1 MRKPIGSIDQTTSEP
16 TTFLEFE
23 MEFRVEYMAMDGE
36 VRWTT
41 VEADDAEHAKT
52 VALEKDAMFSC
63 SDNIHTI
70 LSVQ

>member
-1 MRKPIGSIDQTTSEP
+1 
-16 TTFLEFE
+16 

-41 VEADDAEHAKT
+41 VEADDEEHAKT
-52 VALEKDAMFSC
+52 VALEEDAMFYC

-70 LSVQ
+70 LSVR

>member
-1 MRKPIGSIDQTTSEP
+1 
-16 TTFLEFE
+16 